1 MRVAGLCVRGGGV
14 TGDGEGDVI
23 TEVLIGEGDGS
34 CGGSDVLCG
43 AVAAQFSDVERVG
56 AGIDGGEVVGAADGD
71 GELFSAL
78 DAMAVVDLSGPSEF
92 EGVALFQP
100 IEISGLR
107 IEGPVDGLCIAIG
120 EESGVCEGD
129 GVCRDELIDDNGG

>member
-1 MRVAGLCVRGGGV
+1 MV

-23 TEVLIGEGDGS
+23 TEVLIGEGDGG
-34 CGGSDVLCG
+34 CGGSDVLSG
-43 AVAAQFSDVERVG
+43 AVTSEFSDGERVG
-56 AGIDGGEVVGAADGD
+56 AAVDGGEIVGAADGD
-71 GELFSAL
+71 GESLSAL
-78 DAMAVVDLSGPSEF
+78 VSMAVVDLSGPSES
-92 EGVALFQP
+92 EGVAVFQP

>member
-1 MRVAGLCVRGGGV
+1 M
-14 TGDGEGDVI
+14 
-23 TEVLIGEGDGS
+23 
-34 CGGSDVLCG
+34 CG

-56 AGIDGGEVVGAADGD
+56 AGIDGGEIVGATDGD
-71 GELFSAL
+71 GELLSAL

-92 EGVALFQP
+92 EGVAFFQP